1 MFDRGDDVGTND
13 NGGNDV
19 GGNDPSVGEG
29 VDKPTQTKK
38 TRGKKTPKNAPKKA
52 PKKAQPKPKS
62 IVNLPPS
69 LVSPKT
75 TFESLTV
82 RRSPRFYPVQNTTAT
97 DPSET
102 TIQSHH
108 SVFLRKIPKTTAKK
122 KGLSTTSQPFEVDH
136 ETEGNNH
143 TKNEVDFVDEDSSEG
158 KKVDEPSAGS
168 KNVKRK
174 VDFGDEY
181 VSEDDSDGGIMG
193 HDYLLATN
201 TVSMASTH
209 DITQAMNNVTLE
221 DEEEGGIAIEESD
234 EVEEME
240 YLQGLDIHLCL
251 TNLVGSR
258 WLRDG
263 SMEEDGGRKTASM
276 NSGGTQSDGQ
286 PIPYNQP
293 AKAHGDNQ
301 GDTSNRDK
309 DRSGK
314 NLFLNKGDNS
324 AGLNISNPM
333 KKGVVIMD
341 NKKRRTGDGPNQHHG
356 LGENTELC
364 LGSDEE
370 SIDGMDQDQNKISIA
385 TDDPK
390 NVFVAGSG
398 TGVRQSL

>member
-19 GGNDPSVGEG
+19 RENDVGGNDPS
-29 VDKPTQTKK
+29 
-38 TRGKKTPKNAPKKA
+38 A
-52 PKKAQPKPKS
+52 
-62 IVNLPPS
+62 
-69 LVSPKT
+69 VSPKT

-193 HDYLLATN
+193 HDYGPD
-201 TVSMASTH
+201 S
-209 DITQAMNNVTLE
+209 
-221 DEEEGGIAIEESD
+221 
-234 EVEEME
+234 
-240 YLQGLDIHLCL
+240 
-251 TNLVGSR
+251 
-258 WLRDG
+258 
-263 SMEEDGGRKTASM
+263 
-276 NSGGTQSDGQ
+276 QS
-286 PIPYNQP
+286 
-293 AKAHGDNQ
+293 
-301 GDTSNRDK
+301 
-309 DRSGK
+309 
-314 NLFLNKGDNS
+314 
-324 AGLNISNPM
+324 
-333 KKGVVIMD
+333 
-341 NKKRRTGDGPNQHHG
+341 QHQQ
-356 LGENTELC
+356 
-364 LGSDEE
+364 
-370 SIDGMDQDQNKISIA
+370 I
-385 TDDPK
+385 
-390 NVFVAGSG
+390 
-398 TGVRQSL
+398 